1 MPVDD
6 ERSEDS
12 DSTEVATPE
21 VGASDAGSS
30 LRRAAESATGSIW
43 LLKWY
48 RAGSY
53 LRVGQ

>member
-12 DSTEVATPE
+12 ASTEVVTPG
-21 VGASDAGSS
+21 VGASGARKSS

-48 RAGSY
+48 RADPTY
-53 LRVGQ
+53 E